1 MRRAFVLSV
10 CAAAL
15 LVAAASPALAQKDP
29 FDPLVTE
36 DTGATDT
43 TAPTD
48 PTEPDVTVDPG
59 DGAPA
64 PPADEP
70 MPDTGTDPSRWLAIA
85 WLAIAAGAGLVML
98 ARILRPAPARRQA
111 A

>member
-36 DTGATDT
+36 DTTGATDT
-43 TAPTD
+43 TAPTETD
-48 PTEPDVTVDPG
+48 ITVDPG
-59 DGAPA
+59 DGADPA